1 MYRCISVSNN
11 MCLSDS
17 FAVPPST
24 LNPSS
29 TSCLSF
35 YLCIPFST
43 TYFTGMIYI
52 WTFSRSLSFSAFR
65 QRNITGDVNIQHA
78 ILSVTHTL
86 QRGGRQNQMQRDR
99 KNESSMKWEL
109 AVDPRYAHGDGVE
122 KAFSFCLQEKLLRNL
137 ITLNMKVCEYHV
149 VWRQTVTQYWRA
161 ARIYIW
167 HNIILKMTCVNVS
180 VSTVIY
186 WISIRLS
193 GPRVPKNEKRAPS
206 HRYGVY
212 AHMRTYSAAI
222 HTQIHSIIKIVE
234 L

>member
-1 MYRCISVSNN
+1 MNFLSLALFL
-11 MCLSDS
+11 CLSATKYHRRCQYTTCHS
-17 FAVPPST
+17 FGD
-24 LNPSS
+24 
-29 TSCLSF
+29 
-35 YLCIPFST
+35 
-43 TYFTGMIYI
+43 TYTAKRRQAK
-52 WTFSRSLSFSAFR
+52 SNAERSKEWE
-65 QRNITGDVNIQHA
+65 QHRVE
-78 ILSVTHTL
+78 I
-86 QRGGRQNQMQRDR
+86 GGGSPVR
-99 KNESSMKWEL
+99 
-109 AVDPRYAHGDGVE
+109 AGDGVE

-180 VSTVIY
+180 ASTVIY

-212 AHMRTYSAAI
+212 AHMRIYSAAI

-234 L
+234 LQTLGYDDEWKTIIYATT

>member
-1 MYRCISVSNN
+1 MSLRFICCPSFYPQSILHLLLVFLSVYTIFYNIFYWNDLHMNFLSLALFL
-11 MCLSDS
+11 CLSATKYHRRCQYTTCHS
-17 FAVPPST
+17 FGD
-24 LNPSS
+24 
-29 TSCLSF
+29 
-35 YLCIPFST
+35 
-43 TYFTGMIYI
+43 TYTAKRRQAKSNAERSKEWEQHRVGTG
-52 WTFSRSLSFSAFR
+52 
-65 QRNITGDVNIQHA
+65 
-78 ILSVTHTL
+78 
-86 QRGGRQNQMQRDR
+86 GGSPVR
-99 KNESSMKWEL
+99 
-109 AVDPRYAHGDGVE
+109 AGDGVE

-161 ARIYIW
+161 AWIYIW